1 MTATSHRKVFL
12 IGSNVNF
19 GPSQISKVNPHLV
32 VPSLQ
37 AQQCEHADLIQN
49 VHLDQQ
55 QLSTGGRLPRLRD
68 FPRRDPGHHA
78 GAGLLRG
85 HHSHWRGAGG
95 HHAGVRRGELPLH
108 HQPRPLQAAQKPDQ
122 PAHRQP
128 SRVGRA
134 GGGDLLSLPAR
145 LLCGEAA
152 VVGARP
158 AALRLHQLPA
168 HRLALRVHQRSP
180 GHRRGQVGSPPGTQ
194 ADNTASAL
202 SAAPQWASRSCPIRG
217 KLTYPEGGLR
227 VGGAKK
233 VVRGSVKARINV
245 LLQKYGREK
254 STPL

>member
-19 GPSQISKVNPHLV
+19 GPSQISKVNPCLV

-55 QLSTGGRLPRLRD
+55 QLSAGGRLPRLRD

-134 GGGDLLSLPAR
+134 GGSDLLSLPAR
-145 LLCGEAA
+145 LLRGEAA

-158 AALRLHQLPA
+158 AALCLHQLPA
-168 HRLALRVHQRSP
+168 HRLALRVHKRSP

-194 ADNTASAL
+194 ADNTEPL
-202 SAAPQWASRSCPIRG
+202 FV
-217 KLTYPEGGLR
+217 LR
-227 VGGAKK
+227 VNVPCENILGNG
-233 VVRGSVKARINV
+233 RSVYNV
-245 LLQKYGREK
+245 AESLPQRQHLEL
-254 STPL
+254 PLSGLPEAAQSEEN